1 MTIQKILHGW
11 RDKKAAFILIT
22 EFIGIRSNIY
32 SHIKDGDKG
41 GKTAKGIKKNV
52 IKKNIKH
59 EDYKHVLFNN
69 KQMYQ
74 TMKSIRSN
82 NHQLWS
88 YEPNKVSLSCFDYKR
103 YMLNGINS
111 YVYGHYR
118 ISKVVTL
125 RHSWGSLVSDPT
137 FWWRLPDFI
146 YQFFAY
152 VDHIRSRK

>member
-11 RDKKAAFILIT
+11 RDKKAAFIFIT
-22 EFIGIRSNIY
+22 EFVGIRSNIY

-59 EDYKHVLFNN
+59 EDYKDVLFNN
-69 KQMYQ
+69 KQMHQ

-111 YVYGHYR
+111 YVMSLQNLKR
-118 ISKVVTL
+118 CDVTTQL
-125 RHSWGSLVSDPT
+125 RQSSFGSHVLVEAS
-137 FWWRLPDFI
+137 RLYLP
-146 YQFFAY
+146 
-152 VDHIRSRK
+152 VLRLCWPHTLL

>member
-1 MTIQKILHGW
+1 MVDET
-11 RDKKAAFILIT
+11 KKRVDGEYKDEAAFILIT
-22 EFIGIRSNIY
+22 ELVSVRSNMY
-32 SHIKDGDKG
+32 SPIKDGDKS

-52 IKKNIKH
+52 FKKNIKH

-69 KQMYQ
+69 KQMHQ

-88 YEPNKVSLSCFDYKR
+88 YEPNKVSLSCFNDKR

-118 ISKVVTL
+118 IWKDVTL
-125 RHSWGSLVSDPT
+125 RHSSGIQVLEP
-137 FWWRLPDFI
+137 R
-146 YQFFAY
+146 
-152 VDHIRSRK
+152 